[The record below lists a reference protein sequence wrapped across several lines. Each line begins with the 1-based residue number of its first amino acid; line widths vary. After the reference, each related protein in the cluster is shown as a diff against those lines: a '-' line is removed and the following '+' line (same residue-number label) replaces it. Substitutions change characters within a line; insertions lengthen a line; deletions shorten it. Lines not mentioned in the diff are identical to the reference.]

1 MKIGKVTKL
10 VTNLS
15 DKNEYVIHMR
25 NLKQA
30 LNNVLILKNVHRVI
44 KLNQKDWLK
53 FYIEMNTEQRQKEKN
68 TFEKYCFK

>member
-68 TFEKYCFK
+68 NFEKYCFK

>member
-10 VTNLS
+10 VTNLY

-68 TFEKYCFK
+68 NFEKYFFK

>member
-1 MKIGKVTKL
+1 MKIEKVTKL
-10 VTNLS
+10 VTNLY

-68 TFEKYCFK
+68 NFEKYCFK